1 MLKLFFLKYTVKN
14 FFGEVNTS
22 EKTQCNL
29 LEKVSIGRNFKN
41 EVNSIS
47 VLNSSE

>member
-1 MLKLFFLKYTVKN
+1 MHCKKL

-29 LEKVSIGRNFKN
+29 LEKVSSGKN
-41 EVNSIS
+41 LKKLSKFHIS
-47 VLNSSE
+47 T